1 MKNCVT
7 DEGPA
12 SHVSPEVDARME
24 TDANKG
30 LFIPFPNREIKDSL
44 TSICAAQGSGTPAQK
59 LDVFPLGTQMQEATR
74 RETSDLHQED
84 ELRLYP
90 PPQSTVRSPE
100 KMTRDGYR
108 VSFLDT
114 KSSGSSPEKDLIPK
128 PDAYPCTHD
137 ASLGKRLDVG
147 DSNQILPCQL
157 PSEVCLDHYGNQYSQ
172 TLCLHGSL
180 VKRAQ
185 KGKNYREHSIKPSQ
199 DKKAT
204 TSHPCGDLLTSL
216 SNPDSSTGRLLRL
229 SSDLY
234 ATTHFNSDPA
244 LLANVEQQLSSLRD
258 FTPAPGSFPSSP
270 ALGNSLRTLLLPPG
284 TPENREIPT
293 KSLSLVTWAVCMVY
307 QETTVLRSLPE
318 PPTWPLSSDSSWS
331 WWTSTGMALAPS
343 SWTRSFSVPPET
355 CSCHWWSL
363 HPLSSGGARSLTIRQ
378 GKPCAGGRPS

>member
-1 MKNCVT
+1 MTFVT
-7 DEGPA
+7 RIIYIACRFQSIPPCPVVIVPVEGIRWLLELEPPLP
-12 SHVSPEVDARME
+12 VPSP
-24 TDANKG
+24 G
-30 LFIPFPNREIKDSL
+30 LVNRETCLGQDMLSSSFVLSL
-44 TSICAAQGSGTPAQK
+44 PWWG
-59 LDVFPLGTQMQEATR
+59 L
-74 RETSDLHQED
+74 

-229 SSDLY
+229 SS
-234 ATTHFNSDPA
+234 
-244 LLANVEQQLSSLRD
+244 
-258 FTPAPGSFPSSP
+258 
-270 ALGNSLRTLLLPPG
+270 GNSFLSVC
-284 TPENREIPT
+284 
-293 KSLSLVTWAVCMVY
+293 KS
-307 QETTVLRSLPE
+307 
-318 PPTWPLSSDSSWS
+318 
-331 WWTSTGMALAPS
+331 
-343 SWTRSFSVPPET
+343 F
-355 CSCHWWSL
+355 
-363 HPLSSGGARSLTIRQ
+363 
-378 GKPCAGGRPS
+378 